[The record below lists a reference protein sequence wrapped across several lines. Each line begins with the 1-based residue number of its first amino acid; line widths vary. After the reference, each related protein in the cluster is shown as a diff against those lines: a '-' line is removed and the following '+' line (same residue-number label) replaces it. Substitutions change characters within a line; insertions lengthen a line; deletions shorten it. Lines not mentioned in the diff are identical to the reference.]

1 MKKTMKKMIAALL
14 AITCLPLH
22 AMTIVH
28 ADEPEILWYWGTA
41 SGDTFKDMEHIE
53 TLSGVNF
60 AASRSGT
67 SHETYLRTFTRYD
80 GNTGYQL
87 YTVTSRDRILQFRLR
102 DGLDANEVMPQI
114 LEVVDKYYPGL
125 AANYQPRYGAKVP
138 ADASDYRYADY
149 MFYCA
154 VTPSLEEDTFELR
167 DCRPE
172 EPSAEIGDSIRKALA
187 AKGLIS
193 EFYNW
198 GQTAEYQQ
206 LQQGHRNLLTY
217 AKYHDEVVGEK
228 KNGTML
234 VQETGATQEDFQKFL
249 AGYHV
254 DLEDLR
260 SLYTAQNPDPFD
272 MLALEEGLQ
281 YYRLAGQDENGK
293 AVRFYKLVKGDH
305 EQYYADASDQS
316 VSRYLASLAQDSEL
330 YMVGEGEIK
339 PTIIKH
345 GTDSGKTKTEY
356 RKVANNIDAIR
367 SYLAEHYPD
376 YSLNEY
382 GEGNPV
388 IEYVEVIPSDEL
400 SYPEQVRLMGELYQ
414 ASGMRPG
421 FMILESSEGGE
432 AVTGR
437 NAMERP
443 GDTNLD
449 GEVDILD
456 VIAANKH
463 ILGVGTL
470 DKTGLKNADMDGNGM
485 ADSED
490 ALAILKEVINGG
502 E

>member
-1 MKKTMKKMIAALL
+1 MKKTMRKMIAALL
-14 AITCLPLH
+14 AITCLPMH
-22 AMTIVH
+22 AMAIVH
-28 ADEPEILWYWGTA
+28 ADEPQILWYWGTA
-41 SGDTFKDMEHIE
+41 SGNSFKDMEHIE
-53 TLSGVNF
+53 TLSGINF
-60 AASRSGT
+60 AASSSGA

-80 GNTGYQL
+80 GNTGFQL
-87 YTVTSRDRILQFRLR
+87 YTVTSRDRILRFRLR

-125 AANYQPRYGAKVP
+125 AANYQPRYGATVP

-154 VTPSLEEDTFELR
+154 ATPSLEEDTFELR

-172 EPSAEIGDSIRKALA
+172 EPSAEIGDCIRKALA

-234 VQETGATQEDFQKFL
+234 VQETEATQEDFQKFL
-249 AGYHV
+249 VGYHV

-281 YYRLAGQDENGK
+281 YYRLAGQDGNGK

-367 SYLAEHYPD
+367 SYLAEHYSD
-376 YSLNEY
+376 YNLSEY
-382 GEGNPV
+382 EEGNPA
-388 IEYVEVIPSDEL
+388 IEYVEVVPSDEL
-400 SYPEQVRLMGELYQ
+400 PYPEQVRLMGELYQ
-414 ASGMRPG
+414 VSGLTPG
-421 FMILESSEGGE
+421 FLIPESEKGNGSVAGH
-432 AVTGR
+432 

-443 GDTNLD
+443 GDANLD
-449 GEVDILD
+449 CVVDILD
-456 VIAANKH
+456 VIATNKN

-470 DKTGLKNADMDGNGM
+470 DKTGVKNVDMNGNGT

-490 ALAILKEVINGG
+490 SLAILKAALDIDD
-502 E
+502 